1 MERTVLNKKGKRQ
14 ETAFYISS
22 LSVDAYAFNIGIRR
36 HWGIENRLHYVK
48 DVTFKEDDS
57 KIKSG
62 YAAENFSLI
71 RNIVIN
77 IFRKNNWMGIKQA
90 IRLYSNNISELKS
103 LLE

>member
-1 MERTVLNKKGKRQ
+1 M
-14 ETAFYISS
+14 
-22 LSVDAYAFNIGIRR
+22 SVDAYAFNIGIRR

-62 YAAENFSLI
+62 NAPENFSLI

-77 IFRKNNWMGIKQA
+77 IFRNNGWTGMKQA
-90 IRLYSNNISELKS
+90 IRLHSNDISELKK
-103 LLE
+103 LIE